1 MSTIPAPP
9 VYQNPF
15 MAPNNISEIH
25 FNSSQTDTTTL
36 PGPASFAHQKV
47 QQGRISPIG
56 RIAGSI
62 AVDAAGQLVTIRVG
76 PTLISRGQK
85 EAQTLLLID
94 PKTLHV
100 LASKRLPP
108 KPQSGGSGTTFGGGG
123 YFYLNNQNQVVLV
136 TTTQQIRIYSIVH
149 SGSHYRFK
157 LAQHYPIS
165 LAGKDDLP
173 NSILPDS
180 SGNLWFISHDGV
192 VGYINT
198 TTKAHY
204 ETNIREVKGADP
216 NETISKSFATDGQ
229 GRVFVVSDY
238 ALYCFQAMPGGGI
251 EPVWRKMYDRGST
264 MKPGQIQIGS
274 GTTPTCF
281 DDSAGNQF
289 VAIAD
294 NANDYMHVNVYNRAT
309 GALVAQQEVFTN
321 LPKGMGDTENSLI
334 AVNDSIIVENNYGNA
349 TPASTLGSKTT
360 LPDIDRVDFSPYTG
374 QSLVYWQNSTIS
386 VPSVVSQLST
396 ADGLLYT
403 YAKDASG
410 WYWAA
415 LSYQTGN
422 IVATGRVPW
431 SNRALGAP
439 ANNYYGG
446 IMIGP
451 DGTAYEGVFSGIVAW
466 RPRPS

>member
-1 MSTIPAPP
+1 MSAIPAPP

-15 MAPNNISEIH
+15 MAPNNLSEIH
-25 FNSSQTDTTTL
+25 FNSSQTDTTTVA
-36 PGPASFAHQKV
+36 GPASFAHQKV
-47 QQGRISPIG
+47 QQGKISPIG
-56 RIAGSI
+56 RIAGSL
-62 AVDAAGQLVTIRVG
+62 AVDSTGQLVTIRVG
-76 PTLISRGQK
+76 PTVISRGQK

-94 PKTLHV
+94 PKTLRV

-108 KPQSGGSGTTFGGGG
+108 KPESGGSGTTFGGGG
-123 YFYLNNQNQVVLV
+123 YFYLNNQNQVVCV
-136 TTTQQIRIYSIVH
+136 TTTQQIRVYSIIH
-149 SGSHYRFK
+149 SGSHNRFK
-157 LAQHYPIS
+157 LAQQYPIS
-165 LAGKDDLP
+165 LDGPDDIP

-180 SGNLWFISHDGV
+180 SGNLWFISHAGV
-192 VGYINT
+192 VGYVNT
-198 TTKAHY
+198 TTAAHY
-204 ETNIREVKGADP
+204 EMNI

-251 EPVWRKMYDRGST
+251 EEVWRMPYDRGT
-264 MKPGQIQIGS
+264 TTKPGQIQQGS
-274 GTTPTCF
+274 GTTPTVF
-281 DDSAGNQF
+281 DDFAGNQF

-294 NANDYMHVNVYNRAT
+294 NADDYMHVNVYNRAT

-349 TPASTLGSKTT
+349 TPASTLGSLTT
-360 LPDIDRVDFSPYTG
+360 QPDIDRVDFNPSTG
-374 QSLVYWQNSTIS
+374 TSVVSWQNSTIS

-396 ADGLLYT
+396 ADGLVYT

-415 LSYQTGN
+415 LSYQTGD

-431 SNRALGAP
+431 SKRALGAP

-446 IMIGP
+446 IIIGP

>member
-1 MSTIPAPP
+1 MSAIPAPP

-15 MAPNNISEIH
+15 MAPNNLSEIH
-25 FNSSQTDTTTL
+25 FNSSQTDTTTVA
-36 PGPASFAHQKV
+36 GPASFAHQKV
-47 QQGRISPIG
+47 QQGKISPIG
-56 RIAGSI
+56 RIAGSL
-62 AVDAAGQLVTIRVG
+62 AVDSTGQLVTIRVG
-76 PTLISRGQK
+76 PTVISRGQK

-94 PKTLHV
+94 PKTLRV

-108 KPQSGGSGTTFGGGG
+108 KPESGGSGTTFGGGG
-123 YFYLNNQNQVVLV
+123 YFYLNNQNQVVCV
-136 TTTQQIRIYSIVH
+136 TTTQQIRVYSIIH
-149 SGSHYRFK
+149 SGSHNRFK
-157 LAQHYPIS
+157 LAQQYPIS
-165 LAGKDDLP
+165 LDGSDDIP

-180 SGNLWFISHDGV
+180 SGNLWFISHAGV
-192 VGYINT
+192 VGYVNT
-198 TTKAHY
+198 TTAAHY
-204 ETNIREVKGADP
+204 EMNI

-251 EPVWRKMYDRGST
+251 EEVWRMPYDRGT
-264 MKPGQIQIGS
+264 TTKPGQIQQGS
-274 GTTPTCF
+274 GTTPTVF
-281 DDSAGNQF
+281 DDFAGNQF

-294 NANDYMHVNVYNRAT
+294 NADDYMHVNVYNRAT

-349 TPASTLGSKTT
+349 TPASTLGSLTT
-360 LPDIDRVDFSPYTG
+360 QPDIDRVDFNPSTG
-374 QSLVYWQNSTIS
+374 TSVVSWQNSTIS

-396 ADGLLYT
+396 ADGLVYT

-415 LSYQTGN
+415 LSYQTGD

-431 SNRALGAP
+431 SKRALGAP
-439 ANNYYGG
+439 ANNFYGG
-446 IMIGP
+446 IIIGP

>member
-1 MSTIPAPP
+1 MSAIPAPP

-15 MAPNNISEIH
+15 MAPNNLSEIH
-25 FNSSQTDTTTL
+25 FNSSQTDTTTVA
-36 PGPASFAHQKV
+36 GPASFAHQKV
-47 QQGRISPIG
+47 QQGKISPIG
-56 RIAGSI
+56 RIAGSL
-62 AVDAAGQLVTIRVG
+62 AVDSTGQLVTIRVG
-76 PTLISRGQK
+76 PTVISRGQK

-94 PKTLHV
+94 PKTLRV

-108 KPQSGGSGTTFGGGG
+108 KPESGGSGTTFGGGG
-123 YFYLNNQNQVVLV
+123 YFYLNNQNQVVCV
-136 TTTQQIRIYSIVH
+136 TTTQQIRVYSIIH
-149 SGSHYRFK
+149 SGSHNRFK
-157 LAQHYPIS
+157 LAQQYPIS
-165 LAGKDDLP
+165 LDGPDDIP

-180 SGNLWFISHDGV
+180 SGNLWFISHAGV
-192 VGYINT
+192 VGYVNT
-198 TTKAHY
+198 TTAAHY
-204 ETNIREVKGADP
+204 EMNI

-251 EPVWRKMYDRGST
+251 EEVWRMPYDRGT
-264 MKPGQIQIGS
+264 TTKPGQIQQGS
-274 GTTPTCF
+274 GTTPTVF
-281 DDSAGNQF
+281 DDFAGNQF

-294 NANDYMHVNVYNRAT
+294 NADDYMHVNVYNRAT

-349 TPASTLGSKTT
+349 TPASTLGSLTT
-360 LPDIDRVDFSPYTG
+360 QPDIDRVDFNPSTG
-374 QSLVYWQNSTIS
+374 TSVVSWQNSTIS

-415 LSYQTGN
+415 LSYQTGD

-431 SNRALGAP
+431 SKRALGAP

-446 IMIGP
+446 IIIGP

>member
-1 MSTIPAPP
+1 MSAIPAPP

-15 MAPNNISEIH
+15 MAPNNLSEIH
-25 FNSSQTDTTTL
+25 FNSSQTDTTTVA
-36 PGPASFAHQKV
+36 GPASFAHQKV
-47 QQGRISPIG
+47 QQGKISPIG
-56 RIAGSI
+56 RIAGSL
-62 AVDAAGQLVTIRVG
+62 AVDSTGQLVTIRVG
-76 PTLISRGQK
+76 PTVISRGQK

-94 PKTLHV
+94 PKTLRV

-108 KPQSGGSGTTFGGGG
+108 KPESGGSGTTFGGGG
-123 YFYLNNQNQVVLV
+123 YFYLNNQNQVVCV
-136 TTTQQIRIYSIVH
+136 TTTQQIRVYSIIH
-149 SGSHYRFK
+149 SGSHNRFK
-157 LAQHYPIS
+157 LAQQYPIS
-165 LAGKDDLP
+165 LDGPDDIP

-180 SGNLWFISHDGV
+180 SGNLWFISHAGV
-192 VGYINT
+192 VGYVNT
-198 TTKAHY
+198 TTAAHY
-204 ETNIREVKGADP
+204 EMNI

-251 EPVWRKMYDRGST
+251 EEVWRMPYDRGT
-264 MKPGQIQIGS
+264 TTKPGQIQQGS
-274 GTTPTCF
+274 GTTPTVF
-281 DDSAGNQF
+281 DDFAGNQF

-294 NANDYMHVNVYNRAT
+294 NADDYMHVNVYNRAT

-349 TPASTLGSKTT
+349 TPASTLGSLTT
-360 LPDIDRVDFSPYTG
+360 QPDIDRVDFNPSTG
-374 QSLVYWQNSTIS
+374 TSVVAWQNSTIS

-396 ADGLLYT
+396 ADGLVYT

-415 LSYQTGN
+415 LSYQTGD

-431 SNRALGAP
+431 SKRALGAP

-446 IMIGP
+446 IIIGP

>member
-1 MSTIPAPP
+1 MSAIPAPP

-15 MAPNNISEIH
+15 MAPNNLSEIH
-25 FNSSQTDTTTL
+25 FNSSQTDTTTVA
-36 PGPASFAHQKV
+36 GPASFAHQKV
-47 QQGRISPIG
+47 QQGKISPIG
-56 RIAGSI
+56 RIAGSL
-62 AVDAAGQLVTIRVG
+62 AVDSTGQLVTIRVG
-76 PTLISRGQK
+76 PTVISRGQK

-94 PKTLHV
+94 PKTLRV

-108 KPQSGGSGTTFGGGG
+108 KPESGGSGTTFGGGG
-123 YFYLNNQNQVVLV
+123 YFYLNNQNQVVCV
-136 TTTQQIRIYSIVH
+136 TTTQQIRVYSIIH
-149 SGSHYRFK
+149 SGSHNRFK
-157 LAQHYPIS
+157 LAQQYPIS
-165 LAGKDDLP
+165 LDGPDDIP

-180 SGNLWFISHDGV
+180 SGNLWFISHAGV
-192 VGYINT
+192 VGYVNT
-198 TTKAHY
+198 TTAAHY
-204 ETNIREVKGADP
+204 EMNI

-251 EPVWRKMYDRGST
+251 EEVWRMPYDRGT
-264 MKPGQIQIGS
+264 TTKPGQIQQGS
-274 GTTPTCF
+274 GTTPTVF
-281 DDSAGNQF
+281 DDFAGNQF

-294 NANDYMHVNVYNRAT
+294 NADDYMHVNVYNRAT
-309 GALVAQQEVFTN
+309 GALVAKQEVFTN

-349 TPASTLGSKTT
+349 TPASTLGSLTT
-360 LPDIDRVDFSPYTG
+360 QPDIDRVDFNPSTG
-374 QSLVYWQNSTIS
+374 TSVVSWQNSTIS

-396 ADGLLYT
+396 ADGLVYT

-415 LSYQTGN
+415 LSYQTGD

-431 SNRALGAP
+431 SKRALGAP

-446 IMIGP
+446 IIIGP

>member
-1 MSTIPAPP
+1 MSAIPAPP

-15 MAPNNISEIH
+15 MAPNNLSEIH
-25 FNSSQTDTTTL
+25 FNSSQTDTTTVA
-36 PGPASFAHQKV
+36 GPASFAHQKV
-47 QQGRISPIG
+47 QQGKISPIG
-56 RIAGSI
+56 RIAGSL
-62 AVDAAGQLVTIRVG
+62 AVDSTGQLVTIRVG
-76 PTLISRGQK
+76 PTVISRGQK

-94 PKTLHV
+94 PKTLRV

-108 KPQSGGSGTTFGGGG
+108 KPESGGAGTTFGGGG
-123 YFYLNNQNQVVLV
+123 YFYLNNQNQVVCV
-136 TTTQQIRIYSIVH
+136 TTTQQIRVYSIIH
-149 SGSHYRFK
+149 SGSHNRFK
-157 LAQHYPIS
+157 LAQQYPIS
-165 LAGKDDLP
+165 LDGPDDIP

-180 SGNLWFISHDGV
+180 SGNLWFISHAGV
-192 VGYINT
+192 VGYVNT
-198 TTKAHY
+198 TTAAHY
-204 ETNIREVKGADP
+204 EMNI

-251 EPVWRKMYDRGST
+251 EEVWRMPYDRGT
-264 MKPGQIQIGS
+264 TTKPGQIQQGS
-274 GTTPTCF
+274 GTTPTVF
-281 DDSAGNQF
+281 DDFAGNQF

-294 NANDYMHVNVYNRAT
+294 NADDYMHVNVYNRAT

-349 TPASTLGSKTT
+349 TPASTLGSLTT
-360 LPDIDRVDFSPYTG
+360 QPDIDRVDFNPSTG
-374 QSLVYWQNSTIS
+374 TSVVSWQNSTIS

-396 ADGLLYT
+396 ADGLVYT

-415 LSYQTGN
+415 LSYQTGD

-431 SNRALGAP
+431 SKRALGAP

-446 IMIGP
+446 IIIGP

>member
-1 MSTIPAPP
+1 MSAIPAPA

-15 MAPNNISEIH
+15 MAPNNYSEIH
-25 FNSSQTDTTTL
+25 LNSYQTDTFSV
-36 PGPASFAHQKV
+36 PGPASFAHQTV
-47 QQGRISPIG
+47 QQGRISPLG

-62 AVDAAGQLVTIRVG
+62 AVDSTGQLVTIRVG
-76 PTLISRGQK
+76 PTVISRGQK

-94 PKTLHV
+94 PKTLRV

-108 KPQSGGSGTTFGGGG
+108 KPESGGSGTTFGGGG
-123 YFYLNNQNQVVLV
+123 YFYLNNQNQVVCV
-136 TTTQQIRIYSIVH
+136 TTTQQIRTYSIVH
-149 SGSHYRFK
+149 RNGHNQFLRPQ
-157 LAQHYPIS
+157 LYPIS
-165 LAGKDDLP
+165 LDGKDDIP

-180 SGNLWFISHDGV
+180 SGNLWFISHAGV
-192 VGYINT
+192 VGYVNT
-198 TTKAHY
+198 TTAAHY
-204 ETNIREVKGADP
+204 EMNI

-229 GRVFVVSDY
+229 GRAFVVSDY

-251 EPVWRKMYDRGST
+251 EEVWRMPYDRGT
-264 MKPGQIQIGS
+264 TTKPGQIQQGS
-274 GTTPTCF
+274 GTTPTVF
-281 DDSAGNQF
+281 DDFAGNQF

-294 NANDYMHVNVYNRAT
+294 NADDYMHVNVYNRAT

-321 LPKGMGDTENSLI
+321 VNGDTENSLI

-349 TPASTLGSKTT
+349 TPASTLGSLTT
-360 LPDIDRVDFSPYTG
+360 QPDIDRVDFNPSTG
-374 QSLVYWQNSTIS
+374 TSVVSWQNSTIS

-403 YAKDASG
+403 YAKDPSG

-415 LSYQTGN
+415 LSYQTGD

-431 SNRALGAP
+431 SKRALGAP

-446 IMIGP
+446 IIIGP